1 MGAMRRQILG
11 LTVAA
16 LTLPSLAHADIEPA
30 RDPGGAPFTAG
41 AASTDPDKAAVRND
55 AWHQSAAKARPVKK
69 GSLPHKPAAGQ
80 TGLASWYGGS
90 RQGHRTA
97 SGETL
102 DNSAFTAAHQTLPL
116 HSRARVTNLANGRSV
131 MVRIT
136 DRGPHK
142 QGRIIDLSQSAAEQL
157 GMKHKGLARVRVE
170 PMSPHLVNAAG

>member
-1 MGAMRRQILG
+1 MISSDL
-11 LTVAA
+11 
-16 LTLPSLAHADIEPA
+16 
-30 RDPGGAPFTAG
+30 
-41 AASTDPDKAAVRND
+41 DKAAVTSNE
-55 AWHQSAAKARPVKK
+55 ASKPAAKPHAAKK
-69 GSLPHKPAAGQ
+69 GSVHKPAGQ

-97 SGETL
+97 SGEAL
-102 DNSAFTAAHQTLPL
+102 DNSALTAAHQTLPL

-131 MVRIT
+131 TVRIT

-170 PMSPHLVNAAG
+170 PVSPHLVNAAG

>member
-1 MGAMRRQILG
+1 MGATRRQILA

-16 LTLPSLAHADIEPA
+16 LTLPSLAYAEIEPA
-30 RDPGGAPFTAG
+30 RDPGLAPLTIG
-41 AASTDPDKAAVRND
+41 AAATDPDKTAVRND
-55 AWHQSAAKARPVKK
+55 VRHQSVSKARTVEN
-69 GSLPHKPAAGQ
+69 GSTSHKPAGQ

-97 SGETL
+97 SGEAL
-102 DNSAFTAAHQTLPL
+102 DNSALTAAHQTLPL

-170 PMSPHLVNAAG
+170 PMPPHAAG